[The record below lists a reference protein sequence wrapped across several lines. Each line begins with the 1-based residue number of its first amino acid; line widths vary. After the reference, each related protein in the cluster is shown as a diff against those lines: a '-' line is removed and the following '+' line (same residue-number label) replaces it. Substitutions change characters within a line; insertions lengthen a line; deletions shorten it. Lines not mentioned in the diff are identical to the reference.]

1 MSNTLRQLKHKNKIY
16 EIGDCLI
23 LKESQVKILIG
34 KLLEIVPEGG
44 ISGYEEWP
52 SIKVQWYYHWSE
64 LELDKLGICEQDT
77 LYLGENELFFSDHVD
92 NVYIDSIIGKCYV
105 FTINDYDN
113 CPTIDDNTY
122 FSRSVFN
129 TREQS
134 LNPPFN
140 EWETFC
146 NCKKPMNPNLLTVG
160 CDK

>member
-1 MSNTLRQLKHKNKIY
+1 M
-16 EIGDCLI
+16 
-23 LKESQVKILIG
+23 
-34 KLLEIVPEGG
+34 
-44 ISGYEEWP
+44 
-52 SIKVQWYYHWSE
+52 
-64 LELDKLGICEQDT
+64 GICEQDT

-160 CDK
+160 CDKWGKWYHPKCEGLADESIPAIETFICRECKTKSL